1 MRSES
6 KSIFSFLFVPFLF
19 ISIFLIGPIFFST
32 YLSFCSWDLNGPI
45 RFVGIENFI
54 KIFTI
59 SRYQKALLN
68 NLIWIAG
75 VTLAPMFIGLG
86 LAYLLSDELK
96 GKWIFTGL
104 LWMPFAIAPIVLG
117 YIFTFV
123 FDFKLGLLNP
133 FLCTIGLGSLQKSW
147 LSSWPLNTI
156 SLIIASLWVRVP
168 FCAIVYLAGM
178 TSIPREIIDASK
190 VDGSIGL
197 HRLRKIIFPL
207 LGPFTMLIFVCSVL
221 YAFQDNFGLIWV
233 MTEGGPYRSSEVL
246 NIVLYKEAFVA
257 SNIGGASALAF
268 RSMVIVLGLAIGVLG
283 YSKYVEAKG

>member
-1 MRSES
+1 MRGES

-19 ISIFLIGPIFFST
+19 ISIFLLGPIFFST
-32 YLSFCSWDLNGPI
+32 YLSFCSWDLHGPI
-45 RFVGIENFI
+45 RFVGIDNFI

-68 NLIWIAG
+68 NVIWIAG

-86 LAYLLSDELK
+86 LAYLLSGELK

-104 LWMPFAIAPIVLG
+104 LWIPFAIAPVALG

-123 FDFKLGLLNP
+123 FDFKLGLLNL
-133 FLCTIGLGSLQKSW
+133 FLSTIGLGSLRKPW
-147 LSSWPLNTI
+147 LSSWPLNTLSLVI
-156 SLIIASLWVRVP
+156 SSWWVRIP

-178 TSIPREIIDASK
+178 TSIPRGIIDASNM
-190 VDGSIGL
+190 DGSIGF

-207 LGPFTMLIFVCSVL
+207 LRPFTMLIFIWTVL

-246 NIVLYKEAFVA
+246 NITMYKEAFVA
-257 SNIGGASALAF
+257 SNIGYASALAF
-268 RSMVIVLGLAIGVLG
+268 FSMVIVLGVAIGTSG
-283 YSKYVEAKG
+283 YSAVEVER

>member
-1 MRSES
+1 VRGES

-19 ISIFLIGPIFFST
+19 ISIFLLGPIFFSA
-32 YLSFCSWDLNGPI
+32 YLSFCSWDLHGPI
-45 RFVGIENFI
+45 RFVGMDNFI

-59 SRYQKALLN
+59 SRYEKALLN
-68 NLIWIAG
+68 NVIWIAG

-86 LAYLLSDELK
+86 LAYLLSGELK
-96 GKWIFTGL
+96 GKWIFAGL
-104 LWMPFAIAPIVLG
+104 LWIPFAVAPVAVG

-123 FDFKLGLLNP
+123 LDFKLGLLNL
-133 FLCTIGLGSLQKSW
+133 FLSTIGLGSLQRPW

-156 SLIIASLWVRVP
+156 SLIISSWWVRIP

-178 TSIPREIIDASK
+178 TSIPQGIIDASNL
-190 VDGSIGL
+190 DGSTGF

-207 LGPFTMLIFVCSVL
+207 LRPFTILILIWSVL

-246 NIVLYKEAFVA
+246 SITMYKEAFVA
-257 SNIGGASALAF
+257 SNIGCASMLAF
-268 RSMVIVLGLAIGVLG
+268 FSMVIVLGVVIGTSR
-283 YSKYVEAKG
+283 YSIIER

>member
-1 MRSES
+1 VRGES
-6 KSIFSFLFVPFLF
+6 KSIFSFLIVPFLF
-19 ISIFLIGPIFFST
+19 ISIFLLGPIFFST
-32 YLSFCSWDLNGPI
+32 YLSFCSWDLHGPI
-45 RFVGIENFI
+45 RFVGINNFI

-68 NLIWIAG
+68 NVVWIAG

-104 LWMPFAIAPIVLG
+104 LWIPFAIAPVALG

-123 FDFKLGLLNP
+123 FDFKLGLLNL
-133 FLCTIGLGSLQKSW
+133 FLSTMGLGFLQRPW
-147 LSSWPLNTI
+147 LSSWPLNTLSLVI
-156 SLIIASLWVRVP
+156 SSWWVRIP

-178 TSIPREIIDASK
+178 TSIPRGIIDASNL
-190 VDGSIGL
+190 DGSIGF

-207 LGPFTMLIFVCSVL
+207 LRPFTILILIWSVL

-246 NIVLYKEAFVA
+246 NITMYKEAFVA
-257 SNIGGASALAF
+257 SNIGYASALAF
-268 RSMVIVLGLAIGVLG
+268 LSMVIVLGVAIGTSG
-283 YSKYVEAKG
+283 YSAVEVER

>member
-1 MRSES
+1 MRGES

-19 ISIFLIGPIFFST
+19 ISIFLLGPIFFST
-32 YLSFCSWDLNGPI
+32 YLSFCSWDFHGPI
-45 RFVGIENFI
+45 KFIGIDNFI

-59 SRYQKALLN
+59 SRYQRSLLN
-68 NLIWIAG
+68 NAIWIVG
-75 VTLAPMFIGLG
+75 VSFVPMFIGLG
-86 LAYLLSDELK
+86 LAYLLSGELK

-104 LWMPFAIAPIVLG
+104 LWIPFAIAPVALG

-123 FDFKLGLLNP
+123 FDYKLGLLNL
-133 FLCTIGLGSLQKSW
+133 FLSTIGLGFLQRPW

-156 SLIIASLWVRVP
+156 SLVISSWWVRIP

-178 TSIPREIIDASK
+178 TSIPKEIIDASNM
-190 VDGSIGL
+190 DGSTGF

-207 LGPFTMLIFVCSVL
+207 LKPFTMLIFIWSVL

-246 NIVLYKEAFVA
+246 NITMYKEAFVA
-257 SNIGGASALAF
+257 SNIGYASALAF
-268 RSMVIVLGLAIGVLG
+268 FSMVIVLAVAMGTSH
-283 YSKYVEAKG
+283 YSVVER

>member
-1 MRSES
+1 VRGES

-19 ISIFLIGPIFFST
+19 ISIFLLGPIFFST
-32 YLSFCSWDLNGPI
+32 YLSFCSWDLHGPI
-45 RFVGIENFI
+45 RFVGMDNFI

-68 NLIWIAG
+68 NVIWIAG

-86 LAYLLSDELK
+86 LAYLLSGELK

-104 LWMPFAIAPIVLG
+104 LWIPFAVAPVALG

-123 FDFKLGLLNP
+123 LDFKLGLLNL
-133 FLCTIGLGSLQKSW
+133 FLSTIGLGSLQRPW

-156 SLIIASLWVRVP
+156 SLVISSWWVRIP

-178 TSIPREIIDASK
+178 TSIPQGIIDASNL
-190 VDGSIGL
+190 DGSTGF

-207 LGPFTMLIFVCSVL
+207 LRPFTILILIWSVL

-246 NIVLYKEAFVA
+246 SITMYKEAFVA
-257 SNIGGASALAF
+257 SNIGCASMLAF
-268 RSMVIVLGLAIGVLG
+268 FSMVIVLGVVIGTSR
-283 YSKYVEAKG
+283 YSIIER

>member
-1 MRSES
+1 M
-6 KSIFSFLFVPFLF
+6 
-19 ISIFLIGPIFFST
+19 
-32 YLSFCSWDLNGPI
+32 D
-45 RFVGIENFI
+45 NFI

-68 NLIWIAG
+68 NVIWIAG
-75 VTLAPMFIGLG
+75 VTLAPLFIGLG
-86 LAYLLSDELK
+86 LAYLLSGELK

-104 LWMPFAIAPIVLG
+104 LWIPFAVAPVALG

-123 FDFKLGLLNP
+123 LDFKLGLLNL
-133 FLCTIGLGSLQKSW
+133 FLSTIGLGSLQRPW

-156 SLIIASLWVRVP
+156 SLVISSWWVRIP

-178 TSIPREIIDASK
+178 TSIPQGIIDASNL
-190 VDGSIGL
+190 DGSTGF

-207 LGPFTMLIFVCSVL
+207 LRPFTILILIWSVL

-246 NIVLYKEAFVA
+246 SITMYKEAFVA
-257 SNIGGASALAF
+257 SNIGCASMLAF
-268 RSMVIVLGLAIGVLG
+268 FSMVIVLGVVIGTSR
-283 YSKYVEAKG
+283 YSIIER